1 MTDRQIISLLK
12 RYMEGA
18 TTVEE
23 ETALAEFFGRA
34 ADADRP
40 DAISADDWRTYKEM
54 FGMFA
59 SETVAKDQQ
68 EEAADDA
75 KQRFTLRKVALWM
88 ASAAAVASLV
98 FAVSALLPDN
108 MQTGQPLAQQTGR
121 LIPADSIA
129 DSISAEQPRI
139 VADSVKQQPEKLRMR
154 KALRPYW
161 QPRPPKVYLADADKD
176 ATMSADS
183 ADIEKAVRQADILLH
198 AINANQSAE
207 IGQLELQAM
216 EMFEADE

>member
-23 ETALAEFFGRA
+23 ETALAEFFGMA
-34 ADADRP
+34 TDADRP

-68 EEAADDA
+68 EEAAADA

-98 FAVSALLPDN
+98 FAVSALLPTIRS
-108 MQTGQPLAQQTGR
+108 QSSRWL
-121 LIPADSIA
+121 S
-129 DSISAEQPRI
+129 
-139 VADSVKQQPEKLRMR
+139 
-154 KALRPYW
+154 
-161 QPRPPKVYLADADKD
+161 
-176 ATMSADS
+176 
-183 ADIEKAVRQADILLH
+183 RQAGLFRQILLLT
-198 AINANQSAE
+198 AFQPNSRSVLWQTV
-207 IGQLELQAM
+207 
-216 EMFEADE
+216 

>member
-23 ETALAEFFGRA
+23 ETALAEFFGMA
-34 ADADRP
+34 TDADRP
-40 DAISADDWRTYKEM
+40 DAVSADDWRTYKEM

-68 EEAADDA
+68 EEAAADA

-98 FAVSALLPDN
+98 FAVSALLPDY
-108 MQTGQPLAQQTGR
+108 TDR
-121 LIPADSIA
+121 K
-129 DSISAEQPRI
+129 
-139 VADSVKQQPEKLRMR
+139 SV
-154 KALRPYW
+154 
-161 QPRPPKVYLADADKD
+161 V
-176 ATMSADS
+176 
-183 ADIEKAVRQADILLH
+183 
-198 AINANQSAE
+198 
-207 IGQLELQAM
+207 
-216 EMFEADE
+216 